1 MEPPIIGI
9 TMGDP
14 TGVGPE
20 VILKALK
27 SPKVMKQVRPVILGD
42 KNIMLKQSKFFK
54 ISLPFVDVTE
64 HSIRTLPPNKVG
76 IFRVSNLDPDRLRFG
91 KPDKICGKAM
101 VNYLKAGADLAI
113 RNIIDALVTAPTNKE
128 IMYESGFQFPGQTEL
143 LAELTKTEDYAMM
156 LAGEK
161 IKVAL
166 VTTHC
171 PLRDVNMLITPG
183 RVLKT
188 IKLLHATLIDY
199 FGIRDPRIAVAALNP
214 HAGEGGLFGLEEKE
228 LILPAVKKAQY
239 LKMNVEG
246 PISSDTLFHKVLMNK
261 YDGVVCMYH
270 DQGLIPLKMIHFS
283 DAVNI
288 TLGLPI
294 IRTSADHG
302 TAYDIAG
309 KGLADPTSLVS
320 AILFAAS
327 MFYHKKNNIK
337 KEKT

>member
-1 MEPPIIGI
+1 MEQPIIGI

-14 TGVGPE
+14 TGIGPE

-27 SPKVMKQVRPVILGD
+27 SPKVMKEVRPVILGD
-42 KNIMLKQSKFFK
+42 KNIILKQSKLFK
-54 ISLPFVDVTE
+54 ISLPLVDVTE
-64 HSIRTLPPNKVG
+64 HSIKTLPPNKVG
-76 IFRVSNLDPDRLRFG
+76 MFRVSNLDPDRLRFG
-91 KPDKICGKAM
+91 RPDKICGKAM

-113 RNIIDALVTAPTNKE
+113 RNMIDAIVTAPANKE
-128 IMYESGFQFPGQTEL
+128 IMYEAGFQFAGQTEL
-143 LAELTKTEDYAMM
+143 LAELTRTENYAMM

-188 IKLLHATLIDY
+188 IKLFHSTLIDY
-199 FGIRDPRIAVAALNP
+199 FGIKEPRIAVAALNP

-239 LKMNVEG
+239 LKMNIEG
-246 PISSDTLFHKVLMNK
+246 PMSADTLFYHVLMNK

-270 DQGLIPLKMIHFS
+270 DQGLIPLKMMHFS
-283 DAVNI
+283 DAVNV

-294 IRTSADHG
+294 IRTSVDHG

-309 KGLADPTSLVS
+309 KGVADPTSLVS
-320 AILFAAS
+320 AILFAAN
-327 MFYHKKNNIK
+327 MYRHKKNSGEKIK
-337 KEKT
+337 T

>member
-1 MEPPIIGI
+1 MELPIIGI

-27 SPKVMKQVRPVILGD
+27 SPRVMKQVRPVILGD
-42 KNIMLKQSKFFK
+42 KNIMLKQSKLFK

-64 HSIRTLPPNKVG
+64 HSMRTLPPNKVG
-76 IFRVSNLDPDRLRFG
+76 IFKVSNLDPDRLKFG

-113 RNIIDALVTAPTNKE
+113 RKIIDALVTAPTNKE
-128 IMYESGFQFPGQTEL
+128 IMYEAGFQFPGQTEL

-188 IKLLHATLIDY
+188 IKLLHDTLIDY
-199 FGIRDPRIAVAALNP
+199 FGIREPRIAVAALNP

-246 PISSDTLFHKVLMNK
+246 PISADTLFHKVLMNK

-270 DQGLIPLKMIHFS
+270 DQGLIPLKMLHFS

-309 KGLADPTSLVS
+309 KGVADPTSLVS

-327 MFYHKKNNIK
+327 MFYHKRE
-337 KEKT
+337 KEKK

>member
-1 MEPPIIGI
+1 MELPIIGI

-14 TGVGPE
+14 TGIGPE

-42 KNIMLKQSKFFK
+42 KNIILKHSKLFK
-54 ISLPFVDVTE
+54 ISLPLVDVTE
-64 HSIRTLPPNKVG
+64 HSIKSLPPNKVG
-76 IFRVSNLDPDRLRFG
+76 MFRVSNLDPERLRFG

-113 RNIIDALVTAPTNKE
+113 RNLIDAIVTAPTNKE
-128 IMYESGFQFPGQTEL
+128 IMYEAGFQFAGQTEL
-143 LAELTKTEDYAMM
+143 LAELTKTENYAMM

-188 IKLLHATLIDY
+188 IKLLHDTLIEY
-199 FGIRDPRIAVAALNP
+199 FGIKNPRIAVAALNP

-246 PISSDTLFHKVLMNK
+246 PMSADTLFYQVLMNK
-261 YDGVVCMYH
+261 FDGVVCMYH
-270 DQGLIPLKMIHFS
+270 DQGLIPLKMLHFS

-294 IRTSADHG
+294 IRTSVDHG

-309 KGLADPTSLVS
+309 KGVADPTSMIS
-320 AILFAAS
+320 AILFAANMHS
-327 MFYHKKNNIK
+327 HKKNRENPK
-337 KEKT
+337 ST